1 MYVNIQDASL
11 DSLDSLLAARN
22 ETLAFARKYD
32 REFVALSESDRQ
44 CRCSEINP
52 DPVYSCHIPCDRCA
66 ILRNARE
73 EWDLLQTIEDKIL
86 SLLSL

>member
-22 ETLAFARKYD
+22 ETLASARKYD
-32 REFVALSESDRQ
+32 REFVYLPESDRR

-52 DPVYSCHIPCDRCA
+52 DPTQYHIPCDPCA

-73 EWDLLQTIEDKIL
+73 EWDLLQTIEAKIL